1 MQVVG
6 VPYFAHQTRL
16 ALLDI
21 LASLEFRTLYFC
33 LYKLNFPTVLIS
45 HYKE

>member
-6 VPYFAHQTRL
+6 VPYLAHQTRL
-16 ALLDI
+16 VLLDI
-21 LASLEFRTLYFC
+21 LASLKFRTLYFC
-33 LYKLNFPTVLIS
+33 LYIVNFPTVLIS